1 MRSSRGPRQPGGGKQ
16 IAGPRRQPR
25 PFRHKDETR
34 RGDDQRKP
42 GKPSGH
48 PTRARK
54 PGGHPTGARKPGKFA
69 NGGGRPE
76 RSHPSSVE
84 PRQRDAPQERDQQ
97 RKAPSPALQAATT
110 VQNVTVSA
118 DENGMRVDRFFE
130 ARFPGLSFSHIQR
143 VIRKGEVRV
152 NGKRT
157 EPKNRLEAGQTVRI
171 PPLRLDPPG
180 AKSTT
185 ARKHGNAADQNTA
198 DFLKSITLY
207 EDADVMVLNK
217 PMGLAVQGGSGTT
230 RHLDGMLDVLRDAHG
245 QRPRLVHRL
254 DKDTAGCL
262 LVAKTRFAAAA
273 LAKTFRSRSAR
284 KIYWA
289 LVAGVPKVRQG
300 RISTF
305 LAKEEREQ
313 DSYMRVARHG
323 EEGASHAI
331 TYYAVVETSGRA
343 LSWISLKPVTGR
355 THQLRAHMAHIDHPI
370 VGDPKY
376 FSRENWEL
384 PGGMQD
390 KLHLQ
395 AHRIAVPHPRGG
407 VIDVTAPLPPHM
419 QQSWNLLG
427 LDAKRYDP
435 IEEAPEE

>member
-1 MRSSRGPRQPGGGKQ
+1 VRGSRGPRQPGGGKQ
-16 IAGPRRQPR
+16 MAGPRHQ
-25 PFRHKDETR
+25 
-34 RGDDQRKP
+34 
-42 GKPSGH
+42 
-48 PTRARK
+48 
-54 PGGHPTGARKPGKFA
+54 
-69 NGGGRPE
+69 
-76 RSHPSSVE
+76 
-84 PRQRDAPQERDQQ
+84 PRQRQQ
-97 RKAPSPALQAATT
+97 RRFVSRHPEAPSRSDGLEGRRPQRSDRASFEGRLRRPPQDDRKQKSTPISPSRALQAATT

-118 DENGMRVDRFFE
+118 DENAMRVDRFLE
-130 ARFPGLSFSHIQR
+130 AKFPGLSFSHIQR

-157 EPKNRLEAGQTVRI
+157 QPKKRLEAGQTVRI
-171 PPLRLDPPG
+171 PPLRFDAPEPR
-180 AKSTT
+180 A
-185 ARKHGNAADQNTA
+185 AGNVADQKTL

-207 EDADVMVLNK
+207 EDADVLVLNK
-217 PMGLAVQGGSGTT
+217 PMGLAVQGGSGTM
-230 RHLDGMLDVLRDAHG
+230 RHIDGMLEVLRDPHG

-289 LVAGVPKVRQG
+289 LVAGVPKPRQG

-305 LAKEEREQ
+305 LAKEEREEE
-313 DSYMRVARHG
+313 SFMRIARHG
-323 EEGASHAI
+323 EGRASHAI
-331 TYYAVVETSGRA
+331 TYYAVVDTAGPQLA
-343 LSWISLKPVTGR
+343 WLSLKPVTGR
-355 THQLRAHMAHIDHPI
+355 THQLRAHMAYIGHPI

-376 FSRENWEL
+376 FSRENWQL
-384 PGGMQD
+384 PGGMQNR
-390 KLHLQ
+390 LHLQ